1 MPEKPAT
8 NELDGAEQ
16 QALLD
21 TLRTRFEKNMP
32 RHQSIRWEDVQGKLE
47 SDPQKL
53 RALAEMER
61 TGGEP
66 DVVGPAPDAD
76 GYLFIDCS
84 KETPSGRRS
93 CCYDREAR
101 EGRKKHP
108 PENSAM
114 EMAAAMGAELLD
126 EAAYRRLQEY
136 GPVDTKTSS
145 WLLTPEPIRK
155 LGGAIF
161 GDYRYGTI
169 FVYHNGADSY
179 YAARGFRC
187 ALRVQDNQR

>member
-1 MPEKPAT
+1 MPDDTAKE
-8 NELDGAEQ
+8 ELDAAEPQ
-16 QALLD
+16 ELLG
-21 TLRTRFEKNMP
+21 TLRARFENNMP
-32 RHQSIRWEDVQGKLE
+32 RHKGIRWEDVRARLE
-47 SDPQKL
+47 SSPRKL

-66 DVVGPAPDAD
+66 DVVASGPDAG

-84 KETPSGRRS
+84 KESPSERRS
-93 CCYDREAR
+93 VCYDWEAR

-126 EAAYRRLQEY
+126 EAAYRQLQEY

-169 FVYHNGADSY
+169 FIYHNGADSY
-179 YAARGFRC
+179 YGARGFRC
-187 ALRVQDNQR
+187 ALRV